1 MTAVGDSLLWGQKP
15 LCPPLA
21 FLRVIWLAVALDPE
35 HCREIAKVCPVLR
48 LLLLL
53 MHMGASW
60 RHIGNDYTALGL
72 RSWGARCCLLDPTS

>member
-1 MTAVGDSLLWGQKP
+1 MTVVGDSLLWGQKP

-48 LLLLL
+48 LLLFPAAHAHGRQLE
-53 MHMGASW
+53 AYW
-60 RHIGNDYTALGL
+60 E
-72 RSWGARCCLLDPTS
+72 